1 MEKRRIDLSRCLVR
15 DGKAD
20 CHRCEEICPQK
31 AIKDHVV
38 DTAACDGCGF
48 FQALFH
54 STAEGLQ
61 EIAEAQIEHSYCF
74 DAAAFLKAQQA
85 EPCALFHGLALQQG
99 CTACGLCA
107 VVCPTQALALARGGK
122 AALHVDPTACTGCNL
137 CALHCPQGVLE
148 LLPQFAGQRDFPL
161 DK

>member
-1 MEKRRIDLSRCLVR
+1 MMRSLRR
-15 DGKAD
+15 K
-20 CHRCEEICPQK
+20 K
-31 AIKDHVV
+31 AIALVHVKPAPPKPKKTKKV
-38 DTAACDGCGF
+38 ERRSF

-85 EPCALFHGLALQQG
+85 EPCALFNGLALQEG

-107 VVCPTQALALARGGK
+107 VVCPTRALAMERGEQ
-122 AALHVDPTACTGCNL
+122 AALHIDPTACTGCEL
-137 CALHCPQGVLE
+137 CARHCPQGVLE
-148 LLPQFAGQRDFPL
+148 LLPQFAGQRDFLL